1 MKTRH
6 LVLVLCLML
15 VSAVAVPLLAAPGD
29 YAEIGG
35 GGWSD
40 MTLMAALDGAL
51 WIIDDGT
58 LYKVDKAGKYTEI
71 GEGGW
76 THTTAMTALDGLL
89 WIIDDGTLYRV
100 TTK

>member
-6 LVLVLCLML
+6 SIFVLCFML
-15 VSAVAVPLLAAPGD
+15 AFVAAVPLLAAPGD

-40 MTLMAALDGAL
+40 TTLMAALDGAL

-58 LYKVDKAGKYTEI
+58 LY
-71 GEGGW
+71 
-76 THTTAMTALDGLL
+76 
-89 WIIDDGTLYRV
+89 RV